1 MDLPKSVAKL
11 VGVALPPL
19 LLVSLTA
26 PDVVSLP
33 LSLDDDLAPTAAVPP
48 PPFVFFPPPEESG
61 GSTIVEVVA
70 GSPS

>member
-19 LLVSLTA
+19 LLVSLA
-26 PDVVSLP
+26 VPDVSLP
-33 LSLDDDLAPTAAVPP
+33 LSLDDDLAPAAAVPP

>member
-33 LSLDDDLAPTAAVPP
+33 LSLDDDLAPTAAVPL